1 MIYGFGALYEV
12 QILRTEAVESE
23 QQHRYV
29 GKQGPVGTNYRPDS
43 IDTIGNNWTNTNG
56 GFRGI
61 DDYGS
66 GICRFQALRV
76 ISHATC
82 KEPSV
87 C

>member
-12 QILRTEAVESE
+12 QILRGDAVESE

-29 GKQGPVGTNYRPDS
+29 GKQGPIGTNFWPDS
-43 IDTIGNNWTNTNG
+43 IDTIGNNWPNING
-56 GFRGI
+56 GIRGI

-66 GICRFQALRV
+66 GIRRFRALQV

-82 KEPSV
+82 KVPSV